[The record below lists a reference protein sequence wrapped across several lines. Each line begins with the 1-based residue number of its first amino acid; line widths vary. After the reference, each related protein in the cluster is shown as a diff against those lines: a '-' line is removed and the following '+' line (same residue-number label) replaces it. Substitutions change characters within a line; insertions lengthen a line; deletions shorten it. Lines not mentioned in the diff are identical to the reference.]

1 MFDFSNLREAYQAMK
16 TMAEPDKSR
25 ATTMFVMTAIAYTTY
40 YIVAGV
46 TIILLGRRLIQ
57 ASFAAFKEARRE
69 RA

>member
-46 TIILLGRRLIQ
+46 TIILLGRAPDPGVL
-57 ASFAAFKEARRE
+57 RRVQGGTP
-69 RA
+69 